1 MPSFLVRIT
10 RVDSTLDVQS
20 SMFDVRLSAGVDILC
35 RPTTIQKCRPIKMLE
50 NHVRLENQPRTA
62 CSRLRFFTES
72 NAPMTQIESAR
83 NGIITAEMEYVAR
96 RENLEP
102 ELIRSEVAA
111 GRMVIPANKLH
122 LTKKLEPMAI
132 GIAASCKINANIGN
146 SAVTSDIN
154 GELEKLHTAVHFGSD
169 TVMDLSTGGDI
180 DTIRQAIIDA
190 SPVPIGT
197 VPVYQMVQNVKD
209 PNEIT
214 PRMALDM
221 VEHQAKQGVDY
232 MTIHAGVL
240 REYLP
245 LTVNRIT
252 GIVSRGGALMGAWSI
267 AHNQQN
273 FWYTHFDELCEI
285 MRTYDVTFSLGDGLR
300 PGCLADAN
308 DDAQFAELKTLVELT
323 LKAWEHGCQV
333 MIEGPGHIPMHLV
346 KMNVEKEREVCHEAP
361 FYVLGPLVTDIAPG
375 YDHITSAIGAA
386 LAGEAGAAMLCYVTP
401 KEHLG
406 LPNKDD
412 VRQGVIAYKIAAH
425 AADIARG
432 RKNARK
438 RDDELS
444 KARFEFGWDRQFELS
459 LDPDTA
465 RALHD
470 ETLPQEVF
478 KSAKFCS
485 MCGPKFCSMRITQ
498 DIRKLAEQTAQEVVA
513 VE

>member
-1 MPSFLVRIT
+1 
-10 RVDSTLDVQS
+10 
-20 SMFDVRLSAGVDILC
+20 
-35 RPTTIQKCRPIKMLE
+35 
-50 NHVRLENQPRTA
+50 
-62 CSRLRFFTES
+62 
-72 NAPMTQIESAR
+72 MTQLESAR
-83 NGIITAEMEYVAR
+83 KGIVTPEMQFVATREDLDPELVRDEVAR
-96 RENLEP
+96 
-102 ELIRSEVAA
+102 
-111 GRMVIPANKLH
+111 GRMVIPANKVH
-122 LTKKLEPMAI
+122 LTKRLEPMCI
-132 GIAASCKINANIGN
+132 GVASSCKINANIGN
-146 SAVTSDIN
+146 SAVTGTVED
-154 GELEKLHTAVHFGSD
+154 ELEKLHTAVHLGSD
-169 TVMDLSTGGDI
+169 TVMDLSTGGNI
-180 DTIRQAIIDA
+180 DGIRQAIIDA

-197 VPVYQMVQNVKD
+197 VPIYQVEQMVKD
-209 PNEIT
+209 PTELT
-214 PRMALDM
+214 PRMLLDM

-240 REYLP
+240 MEYVH
-245 LTVNRIT
+245 LTTNRVT
-252 GIVSRGGALMGAWSI
+252 GIVSRGGSLMAAWMI
-267 AHNQQN
+267 HHHQQN
-273 FWYTHFDELCEI
+273 PWYTHFDELCEI
-285 MRTYDVTFSLGDGLR
+285 MRAYDVTFSLGDGLR

-308 DDAQFAELKTLVELT
+308 DEAQFAELKTLGELT

-346 KMNVEKEREVCHEAP
+346 KMNVEKEREMCHEAP

-432 RKNARK
+432 RKGARD
-438 RDDELS
+438 RDDALS
-444 KARFEFGWDRQFELS
+444 KARFEFDWNRQFELS
-459 LDPDTA
+459 LDPETA
-465 RALHD
+465 RSMHD

-498 DIRKLAEQTAQEVVA
+498 DIRKMAAEGTLPLVA
-513 VE
+513 K